1 MPQAD
6 FQSLFSG
13 TLGVTPDAGAAE
25 QAVPAPAS
33 ASVGPTKPFEGSPW
47 EKDVRNTSIFGTVT
61 ECNSTQFAT
70 APSAEYYA
78 HLLGGTVEE
87 HKPMYFDQTVPVRS
101 IVCGEV
107 RLNAGLV
114 ADLFNKYGEQPGS
127 EAWNVIGR
135 DLGLSEGSK
144 A

>member
-13 TLGVTPDAGAAE
+13 TLGVTPDAGANGAG
-25 QAVPAPAS
+25 S
-33 ASVGPTKPFEGSPW
+33 SRTCVGKRRADQTLRGFALGEGR
-47 EKDVRNTSIFGTVT
+47 RNTSIFGTVT

-87 HKPMYFDQTVPVRS
+87 HKPMYFDQTVPERS

>member
-1 MPQAD
+1 VA
-6 FQSLFSG
+6 
-13 TLGVTPDAGAAE
+13 PDAGSTG

-33 ASVGPTKPFEGSPW
+33 ASAPPTKPFEGSAW
-47 EKDVRNTSIFGTVT
+47 EKDVRNTSIYGTVT

-87 HKPMYFDQTVPVRS
+87 HKPMYFDQSVPERL
-101 IVCGEV
+101 IVCGDV

-114 ADLFNKYGEQPGS
+114 ADLFNKYGEEPGS